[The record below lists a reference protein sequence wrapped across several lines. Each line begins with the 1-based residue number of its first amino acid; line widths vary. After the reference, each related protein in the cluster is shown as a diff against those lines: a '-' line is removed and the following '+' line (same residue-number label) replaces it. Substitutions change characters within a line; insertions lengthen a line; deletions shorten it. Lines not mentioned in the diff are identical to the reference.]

1 MVRGA
6 NWEPNYVTA
15 LMKAYYEVA
24 GKDPKMSTQQLQA
37 RIAACYVTQC
47 QAMGLP
53 EEAPRDGQNLWTK
66 VQDFKRAIVNKLQP
80 AWNRAL
86 AGKEIPSGRQEA
98 DVIEAMIKILWEEH
112 VAETAAD
119 ARKRKEAADRK
130 HIGARV
136 YDPERKDWG
145 TVMSKGTTL
154 EKASVKMDAG
164 GAPLEQTQDTITKWI
179 ELSEDIPDQRTLEL
193 GVPKKRHSEDATV
206 MKPGWRPLVFAAW
219 KELGPLGM
227 KLKFIA
233 EPLSTGPVDA
243 SVSERK
249 LEGRSACRAELKK
262 RSLLEDDEKRSKK
275 QKSLE
280 MVAAAADRMKV
291 LKTQKDARDAILA
304 NITAARA
311 EYDMESDDEAKT
323 VLKKAVKAFRAELE
337 ALNAPAPAVEAPVAL
352 APVDMFA
359 GVEPDAAAEVESA
372 ERDAELEV
380 ESDVEGTPP
389 KAPRAPSKKAT
400 KPKVARKYP
409 DFDDAES
416 QAAADRALRQ
426 RNDIHTD

>member
-1 MVRGA
+1 
-6 NWEPNYVTA
+6 
-15 LMKAYYEVA
+15 
-24 GKDPKMSTQQLQA
+24 
-37 RIAACYVTQC
+37 
-47 QAMGLP
+47 
-53 EEAPRDGQNLWTK
+53 
-66 VQDFKRAIVNKLQP
+66 
-80 AWNRAL
+80 
-86 AGKEIPSGRQEA
+86 
-98 DVIEAMIKILWEEH
+98 
-112 VAETAAD
+112 
-119 ARKRKEAADRK
+119 
-130 HIGARV
+130 
-136 YDPERKDWG
+136 
-145 TVMSKGTTL
+145 
-154 EKASVKMDAG
+154 MDAG

-193 GVPKKRHSEDATV
+193 GVPKKRPSEDATV

-243 SVSERK
+243 SVSEGK
-249 LEGRSACRAELKK
+249 LEGRSACRAELKR

-280 MVAAAADRMKV
+280 KVAAAADHMKV
-291 LKTQKDARDAILA
+291 LKTQKDRRDAILA

-323 VLKKAVKAFRAELE
+323 ALKKVVKGFRAELE
-337 ALNAPAPAVEAPVAL
+337 ALNAPAPAVEAPVAP
-352 APVDMFA
+352 APVDMF
-359 GVEPDAAAEVESA
+359 VEPDATAEVESAEVESA
-372 ERDAELEV
+372 ERDAERDAEV

-400 KPKVARKYP
+400 KRKTRKVARGYP
-409 DFDDAES
+409 RFDDAES

-426 RNDIHTD
+426 RNDIDTD